1 MRVKKIL
8 IGLSTV
14 AAAALMSACSV
25 AGATT
30 GTALPSTS
38 DIPVTSPAAPPAE
51 QSAPATPDKPARA
64 AVPVKEKPVEEKKEM
79 APGVPCTIT
88 AKACVDLSIHQA
100 WLLDD
105 GQITFGPVKTMP
117 GKAGSTTPLGTW
129 KVLSKEKMHLSR
141 EFDNAPMP
149 NSVFFY
155 PGVAFHEG
163 SLSKYSN
170 GCVHLSQSSSLKFF
184 NTLEKGDEVQVV
196 K

>member
-14 AAAALMSACSV
+14 AAAALMSACSA

-38 DIPVTSPAAPPAE
+38 DIPVTSPAAQPAD
-51 QSAPATPDKPARA
+51 QSAPAASDAPAS
-64 AVPVKEKPVEEKKEM
+64 VPVKEKPVAEKKEM

-88 AKACVDLSIHQA
+88 AKACVDLSSHQA
-100 WLLDD
+100 WLLDN
-105 GQITFGPVKTMP
+105 GQITYGPVKTMP

-170 GCVHLSQSSSLKFF
+170 GCVHLSQTSSLKFF